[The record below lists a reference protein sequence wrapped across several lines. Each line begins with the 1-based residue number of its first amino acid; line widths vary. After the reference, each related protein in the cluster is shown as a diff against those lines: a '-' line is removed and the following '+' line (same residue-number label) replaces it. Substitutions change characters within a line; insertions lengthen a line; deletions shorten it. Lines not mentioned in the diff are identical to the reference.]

1 MKQDNK
7 FVQIPDFNSHSNL
20 NSQQVSQ
27 LTPLMEFVRDR
38 GRLPFAGELPTE
50 SELLTTYTNFN
61 QAFAL
66 ILQHTNEQEWNAIVA
81 RHRSHLLLNLALK
94 NTPLQLPPNLQ
105 KFSDFPP
112 FIQNDIKSFFGTYQN
127 AGQLANELSL
137 KLCQYG
143 HKKYCEKS
151 PIGKK
156 LPGALY
162 IHISAL
168 EYLNPV
174 LRYYEA
180 LARPYYLEIPP
191 ETTLIKFNTDAPKI
205 SYLIYPQFDE
215 NPHPSLKTSTQI
227 DLQTGKIQTR
237 NYDPNKNPPILH
249 RKETF
254 VTSNY
259 PHYQKFA
266 HLTKQEEEL
275 GLLDHTRFIGT
286 LQGWQKVL
294 DDKGVT
300 IIDHH
305 VIKHEVIPDNKP
317 QENQQFS
324 PSNIPL
330 SHPRSPVTL
339 TFIDRHKAAMFRK
352 ELSKPVRL
360 ALAANLLTEETSFFD
375 YGCGYGTDVKIL
387 TEKGYITAGWDP
399 YYSPNTPLIL
409 ADIVNLGYI
418 INVIE
423 EPEERRDALI
433 HAWNLTQKVLIVAA
447 QVLINEQ
454 QENMVYGDGIITSR
468 NTFQKYYEQE
478 ELKNYLYQVLK
489 VDAIPV
495 GLGIYFVFRDEIEAE
510 NFRVSQFHRQLS
522 TPRIRLIDKRF
533 EDYQELL
540 TALMTFIRDRGRL
553 PIKDELPEEAAIKA
567 EFRTFQRAFQVILQV
582 TEKTEWDAIAD
593 KRRQDL
599 VVYLALSNFDD
610 EEAQQRPLSSLVRND
625 IKSLFGSYHKANAI
639 ANLLLVSLGHPLV
652 IAETCQN
659 SPMGLNFSD
668 YLLVHISAL
677 DELDPFLRVYEGCA
691 SRTIGRLDK
700 FNVIKFHIRQP
711 KISYL
716 FYPDFDTESHPILQ
730 TSMKIDLRD
739 LRVKY
744 QNFSA
749 SPNPQ
754 ILIRKEKLVTA
765 DYPHYEKFAKL
776 SRLEQEWGL
785 LEKITGKISRDDWRE
800 CLKENCVKIK
810 DHRIF
815 LRSDAD
821 PERVKQLK
829 EKHRERRQNTKK
841 NQEEETEKKK

>member
-1 MKQDNK
+1 MKQDNE
-7 FVQIPDFNSHSNL
+7 FVKIPDFNSLSNL
-20 NSQQVSQ
+20 NSQQVSL

-50 SELLTTYTNFN
+50 SEILTIYTNFE

-66 ILQHTNEQEWNAIVA
+66 ILQHTNEQEWNAIAA

-105 KFSDFPP
+105 KFSDFTPL
-112 FIQNDIKSFFGTYQN
+112 IQNDIKSFFLTYQN
-127 AGQLANELSL
+127 AGKLANDFSL

-156 LPGALY
+156 LPSALY
-162 IHISAL
+162 IHIAAL
-168 EYLNPV
+168 ESLDPV
-174 LRYYEA
+174 LRYYEG
-180 LARPYYLEIPP
+180 LAHHYLEIPP

-215 NPHPSLKTSTQI
+215 NPHPALKTSTQI
-227 DLQTGKIQTR
+227 DLQTGKSQTR

-266 HLTKQEEEL
+266 NLTKEEEKL

-305 VIKHEVIPDNKP
+305 VIKPEVIPENKP
-317 QENQQFS
+317 QETQQFIT
-324 PSNIPL
+324 SNIP
-330 SHPRSPVTL
+330 RSQPVTL

-399 YYSPNTPLIL
+399 YYSPNTSLLL

-423 EPEERRDALI
+423 EPEERREALI
-433 HAWNLTQKVLIVAA
+433 NAWNLTQKVLIVAA
-447 QVLINEQ
+447 QVLINDQ
-454 QENMVYGDGIITSR
+454 QENQMAYGDGIITSR

-478 ELKNYLYQVLK
+478 ELKFYIEQVLN

-495 GLGIYFVFRDEIEAE
+495 GLGIYFVFRDEREAE

-540 TALMTFIRDRGRL
+540 TALMNFIRDRGRL
-553 PIKDELPEEAAIKA
+553 PIKNELAEEAAIKA
-567 EFRTFQRAFQVILQV
+567 EFRTFKRAFQVILQV
-582 TEKTEWDAIAD
+582 TEKQEWDAIAE

-599 VVYLALSNFDD
+599 IVYLALSNFDD
-610 EEAQQRPLSSLVRND
+610 QEVEKPLSTLIRND
-625 IKSLFGSYHKANAI
+625 IKSLFGSYYKANAI
-639 ANLLLVSLGHPLV
+639 GNFLLVSLGHPLV

-659 SPMGLNFSD
+659 SPIGLNFSD

-691 SRTIGRLDK
+691 SRTIGRLDR

-749 SPNPQ
+749 APNPQ
-754 ILIRKEKLVTA
+754 ILIRKEKLVTP

-785 LEKITGKISRDDWRE
+785 LEKIPGKISRDRWQE
-800 CLKENCVKIK
+800 CLKENCVKIR

-815 LRSDAD
+815 WRSDAD
-821 PERVKQLK
+821 PDRVKQLK
-829 EKHRERRQNTKK
+829 EKHRELRQNTKK
-841 NQEEETEKKK
+841 NQEEETEKKNVN